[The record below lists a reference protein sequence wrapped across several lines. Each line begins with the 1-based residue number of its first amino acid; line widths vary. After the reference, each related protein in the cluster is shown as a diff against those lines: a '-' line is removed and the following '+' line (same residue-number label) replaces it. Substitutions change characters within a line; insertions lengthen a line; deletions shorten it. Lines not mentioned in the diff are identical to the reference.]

1 MWYCGWCKT
10 RTAKVVEFPH
20 TGIGCSQEN
29 RRDITSCDEC
39 GWEREFL
46 CPVCEGGVT
55 EVEWSIYHR
64 ASDTPQ
70 YQEMFDG
77 WLTTVA
83 LAEILRAR
91 MDDKEQFDTDRKEG
105 VWYRGA
111 VCRALADK
119 GMTQK
124 LINVMKS

>member
-20 TGIGCSQEN
+20 DS
-29 RRDITSCDEC
+29 SVCDFSSPEHPDRC
-39 GWEREFL
+39 TRCDWERGLL

-70 YQEMFDG
+70 SQEMFNG
-77 WLTTVA
+77 WLTTPS
-83 LAEILRAR
+83 LAQILRAR
-91 MDDKEQFDTDRKEG
+91 MDDKEQFDIDRAEG

-124 LINVMKS
+124 LINFMKS